1 MLGLPDTHGDSVPSF
16 LSQANMISTSTPRD
30 FDAILAVINDA
41 AKAYK
46 GNIPADCWKDPY
58 MAPIELLKELDAGV
72 QFSVFT
78 KGKNIVG
85 VMGIQEVQD
94 VTLIRHAYV
103 ATAFRSQRIG
113 KKLLQHLVESTHRPV
128 LMATWK
134 AAVWAIEFYKRN
146 GFTEVSEPQ
155 AGELLGRYWTLSPRQ
170 LPEFTVLADVRG
182 LHYLKQAAKS

>member
-1 MLGLPDTHGDSVPSF
+1 
-16 LSQANMISTSTPRD
+16 MISTSTPRD

-46 GNIPADCWKDPY
+46 GHIPDDCWKEPY
-58 MAPIELLKELDAGV
+58 MAPVELLHELDAGV
-72 QFSVFT
+72 HFSVFS
-78 KGKNIVG
+78 KSKAIVG

-134 AAVWAIEFYKRN
+134 TATWAIEFYKRN
-146 GFTEVSEPQ
+146 GFAEVP
-155 AGELLGRYWTLSPRQ
+155 APKATELLNRYWTLTPRQ
-170 LPEFTVLADVRG
+170 LSEFTVLADVRG
-182 LHYLKQAAKS
+182 LHYLKSA